1 MSTLIAD
8 SLAIASSPPALH
20 SDGLYEVVNG
30 QRRELPP
37 MGAFETSLAKVL
49 LVLLDAHG
57 IQNNLGEAYMEMLF
71 LLDAEKDLQR
81 RPDVAFVSYQ
91 RWPKGRKVP
100 RTAAWAV
107 VPNVAIEVVSPTN
120 AWEEIMD
127 KIHDYFASGVERV
140 WVVSPSAAQVY
151 VYTAVDANQIYN
163 RADMLEDD
171 AIAGLRLPLE
181 SLFA

>member
-1 MSTLIAD
+1 MSTLIAVD
-8 SLAIASSPPALH
+8 SSLAPPRGVNGDA
-20 SDGLYEVVNG
+20 LYEVVGG

-49 LVLLDAHG
+49 LVLLDGHG
-57 IQNNLGEAYMEMLF
+57 IQNNFGEAYMEMLF

-100 RTAAWAV
+100 RTAAWPV

-120 AWEEIMD
+120 AWEEILD
-127 KIHDYFASGVERV
+127 KIHDYFGSGVERV
-140 WVVSPSAAQVY
+140 WVVSPSAEQVY
-151 VYTAVDANQIYN
+151 VYTAVDDNRIFN
-163 RADMLEDD
+163 RADVLEDEV
-171 AIAGLRLPLE
+171 IPGFRLPLE